1 MLMTTVMCGVMSIV
15 LFSMYRSF
23 RAEVDGVGHWS
34 LGLLLMVLASLLF
47 GLRDTLPE
55 PVALLGANCAL
66 LWGIGLSMIGTQRF
80 YGRRPAWYVFH
91 TVWAAGMGG
100 MAWCLLVVPDFGAR
114 VAIFSFLVLV
124 FYTVQLALVVRH
136 GERHFSSYFF
146 GFLMLVQSLA
156 VLTRGAAALLYGGA
170 SVNLLKSGTLASLYL
185 ATANFMALL
194 LTVGFMV
201 AATRRLQT
209 ILERRATHDPL
220 TLVLNRRGFAEVYA
234 RQRAQLWR
242 DARPMSLLS
251 IDLDHFKS
259 VNDRFGHAT
268 GDRVLIHVARQIGEA
283 LRETDY
289 MARFG
294 GEEFVVLLPDT
305 LLERAQVVALRI
317 QAALRQA
324 SYSQHL
330 PPCTVS
336 IGVACQTEAD
346 ETLEGVLSRTDAALY
361 RAKEKGRDRVE
372 LADAVSLTVARPA
385 YAVESDSVH

>member
-1 MLMTTVMCGVMSIV
+1 MTTVMCGVMSIV

-23 RAEVDGVGHWS
+23 RAEVAGVGHWS
-34 LGLLLMVLASLLF
+34 LGLLLLVLASLLF

-55 PVALLGANCAL
+55 PVALLGTNCAL
-66 LWGIGLSMIGTQRF
+66 LWGIGLSMIGTQLF

-91 TVWAAGMGG
+91 AVWAAGMGG
-100 MAWCLLVVPDFGAR
+100 MTWYLLVEPDFAAR
-114 VAIFSFLVLV
+114 VALFSFLVLV
-124 FYTVQLALVVRH
+124 FYAVQLALVARH

-156 VLTRGAAALLYGGA
+156 VLTRGAAALSHGGA

-185 ATANFMALL
+185 AMANFMALL

-220 TLVLNRRGFAEVYA
+220 TSVLNRRGFAEVYA

-242 DARPMSLLS
+242 DARPMALLS
-251 IDLDHFKS
+251 IDLDHFKL

-268 GDRVLIHVARQIGEA
+268 GDRVLIHVAAQIGLA

-289 MARFG
+289 VARFG
-294 GEEFVVLLPDT
+294 GEEFIVLLPDT

-336 IGVACQTEAD
+336 IGVACQMDAD

-372 LADAVSLTVARPA
+372 LADPVPLTVGLPA
-385 YAVESDSVH
+385 YAVESDNGR